1 MEKYIA
7 IIATLIAIMV
17 AWTGYQQYKLAKDK
31 FKLDLFEK
39 RFAVYKGIQRF
50 LTIIRQKPYF
60 DDGQLFEFRRDTQ
73 NATFLFGS
81 EITKY
86 INMIDSKA
94 LKMRSIVCQYQPL
107 PVGKDRSILVKNQDQ
122 LLTELIDE
130 LPRLREVFAPYL
142 RFEKWK

>member
-1 MEKYIA
+1 M
-7 IIATLIAIMV
+7 LIAVMV
-17 AWTGYQQYKLAKDK
+17 ACTGYQQHKLAKDK

-50 LTIIRQKPYF
+50 LTIIHQKSEF

-94 LKMRSIVCQYQPL
+94 LKMRSIVSQYQPL
-107 PVGKDRSILVKNQDQ
+107 PVGKDRSVLVENQDQ
-122 LLTELIDE
+122 LLTELIAE